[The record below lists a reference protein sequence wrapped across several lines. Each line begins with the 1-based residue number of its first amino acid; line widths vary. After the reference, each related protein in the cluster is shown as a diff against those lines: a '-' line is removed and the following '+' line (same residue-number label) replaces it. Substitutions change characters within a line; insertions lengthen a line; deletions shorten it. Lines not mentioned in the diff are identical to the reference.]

1 MDKLF
6 LLLVLVIGYVY
17 IGYPIVLWILGKL
30 KRCPIKKAD
39 ITPFVSLLIP
49 AHNEEKC
56 IGKKIENC
64 LALDYPKDRL
74 EVIIASDGSVDK
86 TNSIVEQYQN
96 RGVVLSG
103 SFQRLGKSAALMRC
117 VNMAK
122 GEIILFSDADSML
135 EKDSLRRL
143 IRNFAD
149 LTIGCVEGVRRDINE
164 KGILLDSLYW
174 KYETMLKKL
183 NSRLYSLIGATG
195 AIYAVRK
202 ILYNP
207 LTPKRGDDFEIPI
220 RVLLQDYRTVLEPEA
235 IAYHPWL
242 SNKDE
247 FGRIV
252 RIVSWMMP
260 SAFMLLTEAIRKGK
274 WLLTFQLLSHKILRW
289 FMPLFMIALFWV
301 NLRLYGGIYSFIYW
315 TQALFYSF
323 AFIGFICEKNKI
335 KIPAPLKIPYFF
347 CLINYASLVG
357 ILKFIF
363 GKDSMNWTKTARETP

>member
-6 LLLVLVIGYVY
+6 LLLVLIIGYVY
-17 IGYPIVLWILGKL
+17 PGYPATLWILGKL
-30 KRCPIKKAD
+30 KRCSIKKAN

-64 LALDYPKDRL
+64 LALDYPKDKL
-74 EVIIASDGSVDK
+74 EIIVASDGSIDK
-86 TNSIVEQYQN
+86 TNSIVEQYVEK
-96 RGVVLSG
+96 GVVLNG
-103 SFQRLGKSAALMRC
+103 SFQRLGKSVALMRC

-135 EKDSLRRL
+135 EKDSLKKL

-149 LTIGCVEGVRRDINE
+149 LTIGCVEGVRRDISE

-183 NSRLYSLIGATG
+183 NSRLHSLIGATG

-202 ILYNP
+202 NLYKP
-207 LTPKRGDDFEIPI
+207 LNPKRGDDFEIPI
-220 RVLLQDYRTVLEPEA
+220 RVLLQDYKTVLEPEA
-235 IAYHPWL
+235 LAYHPWL

-260 SAFMLLTEAIRKGK
+260 SAFMLLGEAMKKGK

-289 FMPLFMIALFWV
+289 FMPLFMIVLFWV
-301 NLRLYGGIYSFIYW
+301 NLRLYGGMYSFVYW
-315 TQALFYSF
+315 SQAFFYSF
-323 AFIGFICEKNKI
+323 AFIGYICEKNRI
-335 KIPAPLKIPYFF
+335 KIPALFKIPYFF

-357 ILKFIF
+357 ILRVIF
-363 GKDSMNWTKTARETP
+363 GRTSMNWKKTARES